1 MKTFLNQNLS
11 IMKSFKSI
19 ALFFVFVLA
28 TVAGVFAQTDIIT
41 ATEFKNAIK
50 NNKDLVIIDA
60 SKAKLYQQNHVK
72 DAIHILYDDLN
83 KDKSVAPLGTIQT
96 PQFIAD
102 YMGKLG
108 VSADD
113 EIILYDEGSQKYSSR
128 MYVTL
133 KYAGAKNVKLVH
145 KDMGEWGKE
154 RIMLTSAA
162 PKKRPATTFA
172 VNPQTDMMVDL
183 AYVMA
188 NKDKEN
194 VVLVDTRSPEEFAGE
209 KVVVD
214 DKYGR
219 IPGSINIPFEEFEKE
234 NGAFK
239 SKSELQD
246 LAAKYNLG
254 GKEMIFFCKTG
265 VKGAVAYI
273 AFNNILGHPNSKLYE
288 GGAAD
293 YVSKYD
299 LVK

>member
-1 MKTFLNQNLS
+1 
-11 IMKSFKSI
+11 MKSIKNF
-19 ALFFVFVLA
+19 ALLIVFA
-28 TVAGVFAQTDIIT
+28 VASLSGVYAQTDIIS
-41 ATEFKNAIK
+41 AKEFKDAIK
-50 NNKDLVIIDA
+50 NNKELVIIDA
-60 SKAKLYQQNHVK
+60 SKTKNYKKNHVK
-72 DAIHILYDDLN
+72 NAMHVLYGDLN
-83 KDKSVAPLGTIQT
+83 KDKSVAPLGTIQD
-96 PQFIAD
+96 PAFIAD

-113 EIILYDEGSQKYSSR
+113 EIILYDGGTQKYSSR

-145 KDMGEWGKE
+145 KDMGEWGKQ
-154 RIMLTSAA
+154 RIMLTTAA
-162 PKKRPATTFA
+162 PKKRSATTF
-172 VNPQTDMMVDL
+172 NGEPMTDFMVDL
-183 AYVMA
+183 DYVMA
-188 NKDKEN
+188 NKDKDN

-209 KVVVD
+209 KKVVD

-219 IPGSINIPFEEFEKE
+219 IPGSVNIPYEEFEKG

-254 GKEMIFFCKTG
+254 GKEVIFFCKTG

-273 AFNNILGHPNSKLYE
+273 AFNNILEHPNSKLYE

-293 YVSKYD
+293 YASKYD